1 MEMPISDDGSSPG
14 SSPNPYAPPKAVDS
28 LTPDAQPRVQELA
41 LLVMLA
47 AVQFTNIVDFMVIMP
62 LGPQLMRAMS
72 INTAQ
77 FGIVVSSYTFA
88 AGIAGLV
95 ASSLVDRFSRRTAFL
110 TLYAGFL
117 LGTLFCALA
126 PNYQL
131 LVVSRI
137 ITGAFGGVLGG
148 IALTIIGDVFPHE
161 RRGVATSALMTAFA
175 LASVAGVPVGLILGN
190 AYGWHAPFMALVAL
204 GVPVL
209 IVGAITLPPL
219 RGHLGKKHRHP
230 LETLAE
236 TLFHWNHLKAFALII
251 SLMIGGFALIPYISP
266 FLVANVGMAET
277 SLPWMYVIAGATTL
291 FAAPLSGW
299 MADRYGKL
307 RTYRVIAPFSAMLML
322 SITLVPFGYPWLG
335 TLLVAGLMVTN
346 AGRMVA
352 AMAMVTGSV
361 EPRLRGGFMSANSS
375 LQHIASG
382 IGTFVGGLIIT
393 QTSDGKLQH
402 LELVGLLAAGTTLAS
417 LWIAGRLKRADETQH
432 VTVGDSLAAAAEAN
446 ADAGEPL
453 QAQQAVR

>member
-1 MEMPISDDGSSPG
+1 M
-14 SSPNPYAPPKAVDS
+14 K
-28 LTPDAQPRVQELA
+28 ELA
-41 LLVMLA
+41 LLLMLA

-72 INTAQ
+72 IDTAQ
-77 FGIVVSSYTFA
+77 FGVVVSAYTFA

-95 ASSLVDRFSRRTAFL
+95 ASSLVDRFSRRSAFL

-126 PNYQL
+126 PNYPL
-131 LVVSRI
+131 LVASRI

-175 LASVAGVPVGLILGN
+175 LASVAGVPVGLLLGN
-190 AYGWHAPFMALVAL
+190 AYGWHAPFMALVVL
-204 GVPVL
+204 GLPVL
-209 IVGAITLPPL
+209 AVGAITLPPL
-219 RGHLGKKHRHP
+219 RDHLGKQHQHP
-230 LETLAE
+230 LHTLAE
-236 TLFHWNHLKAFALII
+236 TLTHPNHLMAFALIV
-251 SLMIGGFALIPYISP
+251 SLMIGGFALIPYIST

-307 RTYRVIAPFSAMLML
+307 RTYRVIAPFSATLMMA
-322 SITLVPFGYPWLG
+322 ITLVPFGFAWLG

-346 AGRMVA
+346 AARMVA

-382 IGTFVGGLIIT
+382 IGAFIGGLVIS
-393 QTSDGKLQH
+393 QTSDGRLQH
-402 LELVGLLAAGTTLAS
+402 MELVGLLAAGTTLAS
-417 LWIAGRLKRADETQH
+417 LWLAGRLKRADESQH
-432 VTVGDSLAAAAEAN
+432 VTVADSIAAAAEAN

-453 QAQQAVR
+453 QAQEAARS